1 MSTIYSMPRKSGKTA
16 ILIERSS
23 ETGMTIVVPTMAM
36 RDEVKKEA
44 FDLGLNIPDPITI
57 RQFIATIYND
67 NWWHKESYLIDD
79 LQLALRIMGVD
90 AATVDCDSVKEDF
103 E

>member
-1 MSTIYSMPRKSGKTA
+1 MSTIYSMPRQSGKTTM
-16 ILIERSS
+16 LIKRSS

-36 RDEVKKEA
+36 RDFTKKLA
-44 FDLGLNIPDPITI
+44 FNMGLSIPDPITI
-57 RQFIATIYND
+57 RQFVATIYKD
-67 NWWHKESYLIDD
+67 NMMHKESYLIDE

-90 AATVDCDSVKEDF
+90 AATVDRDSVKEDF

>member
-1 MSTIYSMPRKSGKTA
+1 MSTIYSMPRQSGKTA
-16 ILIERSS
+16 MLIKKSS

-36 RDEVKKEA
+36 RDYTKKRA
-44 FDLGLNIPDPITI
+44 FIMGLTIPDPITI
-57 RQFIATIYND
+57 RQFVATIYKD
-67 NWWHKESYLIDD
+67 SMMHKESYLMDE

-90 AATVDCDSVKEDF
+90 AAIVDSDFVKEDF

>member
-1 MSTIYSMPRKSGKTA
+1 MSTIYSMPRQSGKTTM
-16 ILIERSS
+16 LIKRSS
-23 ETGMTIVVPTMAM
+23 ETGMIIVVPTMDM
-36 RDEVKKEA
+36 RDQVKKEA

-57 RQFIATIYND
+57 RQFIVTIYND
-67 NWWHKESYLIDD
+67 HMMHKKSYLIDE

>member
-1 MSTIYSMPRKSGKTA
+1 MSTIYSMPRQSGKTTM
-16 ILIERSS
+16 LIKRSS
-23 ETGMTIVVPTMAM
+23 ETGMTIVVPTIAM
-36 RDEVKKEA
+36 RNQVKKDA

-67 NWWHKESYLIDD
+67 NMMHKKPYLIDE
-79 LQLALRIMGVD
+79 LQMALRIMGVD
-90 AATVDCDSVKEDF
+90 AATVNSNSIKEDF

>member
-1 MSTIYSMPRKSGKTA
+1 M
-16 ILIERSS
+16 LIKRSS
-23 ETGMTIVVPTMAM
+23 ETGMIIVVPTMDM
-36 RDEVKKEA
+36 RDQVKKEA

-57 RQFIATIYND
+57 RQFIVTIYND
-67 NWWHKESYLIDD
+67 HMMHKKSYLIDE

>member
-1 MSTIYSMPRKSGKTA
+1 MSTIYSMPRCSGKTTM
-16 ILIERSS
+16 LIKRSS

-36 RDEVKKEA
+36 RDQVKKEA

-57 RQFIATIYND
+57 RQFVATIYND
-67 NWWHKESYLIDD
+67 NMMHKESYLIDE

-90 AATVDCDSVKEDF
+90 AATVDCDSVKEDA

>member
-1 MSTIYSMPRKSGKTA
+1 MSTIYSMPRQSGKTA
-16 ILIERSS
+16 MLIKKSS
-23 ETGMTIVVPTMAM
+23 ETGMTIVVPTMDM
-36 RDEVKKEA
+36 RDQVKKEA

-57 RQFIATIYND
+57 RQFIVTIYND
-67 NWWHKESYLIDD
+67 HMMHKKSYLIDD

-90 AATVDCDSVKEDF
+90 VAAVDCDYVKEDF